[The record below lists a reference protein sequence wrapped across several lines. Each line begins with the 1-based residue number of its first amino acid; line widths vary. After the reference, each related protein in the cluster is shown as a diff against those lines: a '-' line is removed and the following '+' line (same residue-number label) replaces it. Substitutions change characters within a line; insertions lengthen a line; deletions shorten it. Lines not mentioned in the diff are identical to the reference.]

1 MFVRA
6 VYYREKKTVH
16 YFDENGAET
25 LYIGGS
31 FAWRMN
37 NPGNMAKPGKRVVH
51 DVIGYAQ
58 RTSDPKSL
66 FLIFK
71 DRAAGERERMKLMRE
86 VYGKSTISE
95 MMHRYA
101 PPHEN
106 DTAGYI
112 AFICKRANVKADDVV
127 GKLSEKQFNDVV
139 AAIGKHE
146 GYAPGKI
153 VELGKPA
160 KAELRDVA
168 QQPIANQP
176 VQVKSGEHVLDT
188 KTNRLGELP
197 PLYPDLFKLDL
208 SFYHAAMA
216 DQPEKIGML
225 APSAFSSDVTFVA
238 PYFVLQSQPKVHE
251 TKHPERPSV
260 HVVRAGQTL
269 SKIAAM
275 YPGLTAEAIAREN
288 NLKDVNKIFERQHLR
303 LPGGSAAPA
312 ASPPPAAPKPAAP
325 PVSPPAPARP
335 ASTPAAS
342 DARPAQ
348 ASVPAPARPPAPPP
362 AAAKPPAPPVPP
374 KKPAPPPQPKPAV
387 AVQEQRSE
395 KQHPV
400 TLVSTP
406 TLELSGKQWCA
417 RFPGSSSL
425 DSLEEGFR
433 AKAKAFIAALKA
445 AGVGVSIN
453 AAHRPTERSY
463 LMYYA
468 WRICKGD
475 DVTKIPPYP
484 GVPIDWAHRDAKG
497 NANPAA
503 AKKAAEA
510 MCKGYGL
517 KPYSP
522 KQLVGKPGKSN
533 HNKRLAV
540 DISLSNYVG
549 KTVVD
554 NTGEKVKV
562 KAFSTLVAIGETYGV
577 LYFPKE
583 NMHWSHNGR

>member
-303 LPGGSAAPA
+303 LPGGSATAPA
-312 ASPPPAAPKPAAP
+312 AATPPAAPAKPAAP
-325 PVSPPAPARP
+325 PP
-335 ASTPAAS
+335 
-342 DARPAQ
+342 
-348 ASVPAPARPPAPPP
+348 
-362 AAAKPPAPPVPP
+362 
-374 KKPAPPPQPKPAV
+374 
-387 AVQEQRSE
+387 
-395 KQHPV
+395 
-400 TLVSTP
+400 
-406 TLELSGKQWCA
+406 
-417 RFPGSSSL
+417 
-425 DSLEEGFR
+425 
-433 AKAKAFIAALKA
+433 
-445 AGVGVSIN
+445 
-453 AAHRPTERSY
+453 
-463 LMYYA
+463 
-468 WRICKGD
+468 
-475 DVTKIPPYP
+475 
-484 GVPIDWAHRDAKG
+484 
-497 NANPAA
+497 
-503 AKKAAEA
+503 
-510 MCKGYGL
+510 
-517 KPYSP
+517 
-522 KQLVGKPGKSN
+522 
-533 HNKRLAV
+533 
-540 DISLSNYVG
+540 
-549 KTVVD
+549 
-554 NTGEKVKV
+554 
-562 KAFSTLVAIGETYGV
+562 
-577 LYFPKE
+577 
-583 NMHWSHNGR
+583 

>member
-58 RTSDPKSL
+58 RTSDPKSV

-71 DRAAGERERMKLMRE
+71 DRAAGERERVKLMRE

-106 DTAGYI
+106 DTAAYI
-112 AFICKRANVKADDVV
+112 AFICKRASVTADDVV

-160 KAELRDVA
+160 KAELRDVV

-188 KTNRLGELP
+188 KTDHLGQLP

-216 DQPEKIGML
+216 DKPEKIGML

-275 YPGLTAEAIAREN
+275 YPGLTAEAIAGEN

-303 LPGGSAAPA
+303 LPAGSAAAPA
-312 ASPPPAAPKPAAP
+312 PTPPTTPPAAPAKPATPP
-325 PVSPPAPARP
+325 PVAPAPARR

-342 DARPAQ
+342 ANHPSQ
-348 ASVPAPARPPAPPP
+348 ASVPTPSHPP
-362 AAAKPPAPPVPP
+362 AAAKPPAPA
-374 KKPAPPPQPKPAV
+374 KKPAPPKPKPAV

-425 DSLEEGFR
+425 DSLEPGFG

-445 AGVGVSIN
+445 AGVGVSVN

-497 NANPAA
+497 NPNPAA

-554 NTGEKVKV
+554 KNGEKIKV
-562 KAFSTLVAIGETYGV
+562 KSFATLVDIGETYEV